1 LSEVGYKIE
10 LTVDGTETIEKYA
23 KAAQSGDKFD
33 AVIMDLTIPGGMGG
47 KETIK
52 KLREIDPN
60 VKAIASSGYAN
71 GTIMANFKRYGFVGA
86 VTKPYHFAE
95 LEKTLNNVISTPESE
110 KAVPNRRKVRKNT
123 GTGGARILVM
133 DDAQIVTMALGEN
146 LPDLGYEVEFARNGN
161 EAISMYMKALES
173 GSSFDVVLMDL
184 TNSDGLGGEE
194 TIRRLIQIDPEIRAI
209 VTSGYST
216 KPAMMKPEESGFRAA
231 IAKPYS
237 VEELGEV
244 LHRVIEG
251 ENRVIV

>member
-1 LSEVGYKIE
+1 
-10 LTVDGTETIEKYA
+10 
-23 KAAQSGDKFD
+23 
-33 AVIMDLTIPGGMGG
+33 
-47 KETIK
+47 
-52 KLREIDPN
+52 
-60 VKAIASSGYAN
+60 
-71 GTIMANFKRYGFVGA
+71 
-86 VTKPYHFAE
+86 
-95 LEKTLNNVISTPESE
+95 
-110 KAVPNRRKVRKNT
+110 
-123 GTGGARILVM
+123 M